1 MDTSQH
7 YIYGREGHWLLR
19 EIEKIN
25 NTKIFIIGPFFTE
38 IEEKFILK
46 VKEELERKGHEA
58 KTPLDIGY
66 AKDGSEKF
74 FNDDLRNI
82 EQSDIVVAILDGHD
96 PGTMCEIG
104 YAKSAGKKIIGLWTD
119 KERRLDPFVKWLCT
133 KIVRSVDELE
143 GVC

>member
-74 FNDDLRNI
+74 FNS
-82 EQSDIVVAILDGHD
+82 E
-96 PGTMCEIG
+96 
-104 YAKSAGKKIIGLWTD
+104 KI
-119 KERRLDPFVKWLCT
+119 FY
-133 KIVRSVDELE
+133 
-143 GVC
+143 